1 MVKEDSSSRSTVVN
15 ISSSDVPKDYVTWST
30 FNTVFLNS
38 CCLGFLAYVFSVKV
52 SVLAVGVMGQEGVCG
67 AEALP
72 AQRAPGICTA
82 LCLCMRD
89 PLCLVSGMYLCLAS
103 VDCVYST

>member
-1 MVKEDSSSRSTVVN
+1 MDSSSKSTVIN

-30 FNTVFLNS
+30 FNTVFMNS

-67 AEALP
+67 TEALP
-72 AQRAPGICTA
+72 AQRTPVI
-82 LCLCMRD
+82 LYS
-89 PLCLVSGMYLCLAS
+89 LVFVHA
-103 VDCVYST
+103 

>member
-30 FNTVFLNS
+30 FNTVFMNT

-52 SVLAVGVMGQEGVCG
+52 SVLTMGLMGQEGVCG
-67 AEALP
+67 TEALP

-89 PLCLVSGMYLCLAS
+89 TLCLVSSMYLYFVS
-103 VDCVYST
+103 VDCVYSL